1 MRNLEVPSFEAD
13 RAFGLELMREVNR
26 RHAFVATLNIWD
38 GETTGND
45 IVPTISAAT
54 DESFTLVPRTS
65 RYNVSV
71 TNLWLGWRY
80 HIPIVEEK
88 SRVFI
93 DIGLV
98 GLAYGQMTIDTLL
111 KVIPTREPF
120 PVASSMEAEG
130 WGFTSRWG
138 FGGTY
143 FLKNWIAISFRT
155 SYIVGKISRLK
166 IRRFFPSG
174 FSADPPPEANAA
186 CQPDQPPLQPRP
198 REGEVVTHGDV
209 QGNGPTCEIRSDVKH
224 LPLELDGVEGMIG
237 INFYF

>member
-1 MRNLEVPSFEAD
+1 
-13 RAFGLELMREVNR
+13 MREVNR

-45 IVPTISAAT
+45 IISTITAAT
-54 DESFTLVPRTS
+54 DESFTEVPRTS
-65 RYNVSV
+65 RYNVSI

-98 GLAYGQMTIDTLL
+98 GLAYGQMTTDTLL

-155 SYIVGKISRLK
+155 SYIVGKIPRLK
-166 IRRFFPSG
+166 VRRFFPSG
-174 FSADPPPEANAA
+174 FSEPPPPESDTP

-198 REGEVVTHGDV
+198 REGEVLTYGDV
-209 QGNGPTCEIRSDVKH
+209 QANSPTCEIRSDVKH

-237 INFYF
+237 IHFYF